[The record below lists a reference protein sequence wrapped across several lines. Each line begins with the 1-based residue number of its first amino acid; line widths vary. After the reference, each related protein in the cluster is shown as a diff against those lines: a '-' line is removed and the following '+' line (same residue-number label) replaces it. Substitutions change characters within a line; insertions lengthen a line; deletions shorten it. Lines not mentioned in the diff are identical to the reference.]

1 MELKIWLEGCRRYR
15 ELKEKEKMSKRYKF
29 YSDGA
34 NKIVAVSSYAGRT
47 VRGVAKCDPRD
58 NFNRS
63 KGEEL
68 AQARC
73 NLKVAIKRHKRAE
86 TELGK
91 AERAVIDAQNRVKKM
106 KEYIEDASSQ
116 LSLAHSKLQEIERN
130 L

>member
-1 MELKIWLEGCRRYR
+1 ML
-15 ELKEKEKMSKRYKF
+15 KRYKF

-34 NKIVAVSSYAGRT
+34 NKIVAVSTYAGRT

-58 NFNRS
+58 NFDKN
-63 KGEEL
+63 KGEKL

-86 TELGK
+86 AELGK
-91 AERAVIDAQNRVKKM
+91 AEQAVVDAQNRVKKM

-116 LSLAHSKLQEIERN
+116 LFLAHNELIEIERS